1 MAKVSNAA
9 LQLIWFGAFEVDFFI
24 MGYGP
29 FALDLTKNYGLM
41 IVVFHLLEGLGEKVV
56 YGESGL
62 FTLIGSL
69 W

>member
-1 MAKVSNAA
+1 
-9 LQLIWFGAFEVDFFI
+9 

-69 W
+69 